1 MMPIITY
8 ISPED
13 KEYKVEAAIGD
24 TLMQIAVDNDVD
36 GIDADC
42 GGACACATCHI
53 IIPTKF
59 RTAAG
64 IADEDESAL
73 LDFLDNR
80 IAGSRLSCQI
90 IMNEDLDGMAVKIPE
105 LD

>member
-1 MMPIITY
+1 MPIITY
-8 ISPED
+8 ISPKD
-13 KEYKVEAAIGD
+13 KEYQVEADIGD

-42 GGACACATCHI
+42 SGACACATCHI
-53 IIPTKF
+53 IIPLEYRTK
-59 RTAAG
+59 TG
-64 IADEDESAL
+64 TADEDESAL

-90 IMNEDLDGMAVKIPE
+90 IMKEDLDGITVKIPE